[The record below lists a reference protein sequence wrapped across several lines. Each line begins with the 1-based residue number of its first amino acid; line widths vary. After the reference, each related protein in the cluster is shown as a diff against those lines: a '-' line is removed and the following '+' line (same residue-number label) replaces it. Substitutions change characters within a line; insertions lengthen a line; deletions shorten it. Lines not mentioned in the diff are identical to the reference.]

1 MWGVSCHQASDAVGW
16 SDHQFIWG
24 LLMNCLWIN
33 DVFQLHRRPHQ
44 QHQTERRLQSKQQ
57 PIRQQVQILVW
68 TQTPNHVSLSV
79 NVASHCWHSCA
90 KSICFDFLLLQVS
103 WPPQR
108 PSWLRPPA
116 ALRPRWEDK
125 MWLTV
130 FCVVYICLLLA
141 SDSTIF
147 GQTALMKKRNLDFI
161 FLLYFSNSTPI
172 LVVVVTMSTL

>member
-68 TQTPNHVSLSV
+68 TQTPDHVSLSV
-79 NVASHCWHSCA
+79 NVTSHCWHSCA
-90 KSICFDFLLLQVS
+90 KSICFYFLLLQVS

-108 PSWLRPPA
+108 PSWLPPPA
-116 ALRPRWEDK
+116 ALRPRWERRSHFLCERTKCD
-125 MWLTV
+125 WLSFV
-130 FCVVYICLLLA
+130 WFISVCCWLQILQYLVKLLLW
-141 SDSTIF
+141 
-147 GQTALMKKRNLDFI
+147 KKEI
-161 FLLYFSNSTPI
+161 
-172 LVVVVTMSTL
+172 